1 MEPVFNQEQIVINH
15 ANRTVITTSNLQ
27 NNSKQT
33 TTTKQ
38 PVITWNDESEY
49 PMLDELSRIA
59 KVRKILFFFC
69 CRYFIC
75 DLFSLLAKARSCLD
89 KERSNSKSMLLLI
102 EFARTM
108 IEDNEC
114 VVLYFEPVRMNLF
127 CEICFSEILRNF
139 LTMSRIRLIG
149 QISREIYTNKLKI
162 Q

>member
-69 CRYFIC
+69 CR
-75 DLFSLLAKARSCLD
+75 
-89 KERSNSKSMLLLI
+89 
-102 EFARTM
+102 
-108 IEDNEC
+108 
-114 VVLYFEPVRMNLF
+114 
-127 CEICFSEILRNF
+127 
-139 LTMSRIRLIG
+139 
-149 QISREIYTNKLKI
+149 
-162 Q
+162 